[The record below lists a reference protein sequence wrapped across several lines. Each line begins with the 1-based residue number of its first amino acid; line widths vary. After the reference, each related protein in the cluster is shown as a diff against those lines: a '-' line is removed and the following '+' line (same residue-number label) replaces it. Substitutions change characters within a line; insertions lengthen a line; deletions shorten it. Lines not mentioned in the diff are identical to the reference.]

1 MDWRNKAACLHED
14 PELFFPVGSSGPA
27 MAQMER
33 AKLVCQNCPVAQTC
47 LKVAL
52 ETNQDC
58 GVWGGKSEDERKALK
73 RKAAR
78 SARVASMA

>member
-1 MDWRNKAACLHED
+1 MDWRSRAACLQED
-14 PELFFPVGSSGPA
+14 PELFFPVGSSSPA

-33 AKLVCQNCPVAQTC
+33 AKLVCQTCSVMETC

-73 RKAAR
+73 RNAAR
-78 SARVASMA
+78 ATRVTTVG